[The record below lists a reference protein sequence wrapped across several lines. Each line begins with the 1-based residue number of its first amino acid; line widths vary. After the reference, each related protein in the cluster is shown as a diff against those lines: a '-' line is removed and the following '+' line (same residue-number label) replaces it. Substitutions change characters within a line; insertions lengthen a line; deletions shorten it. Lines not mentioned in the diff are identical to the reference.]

1 MKQTMQALLAQRPLK
16 PGARHNKTTSYALAA
31 VTLAIGILGG
41 TGAQARQEPKPAVRS
56 VKAEAE
62 LAIDF
67 AKIQS
72 ECVQVAGLQIDSRA
86 QWKGCRL
93 VRAGFVGTIGLQD
106 FYYANYCLTKTGKQ
120 CAAQAQVLFSNRAY
134 RPEAVARSFRVDSAS
149 TRYDAPLMI
158 GSPDQ
163 NLLATTAYHK
173 GSSHAELS
181 YSVWSGSD
189 WTRVDTQSWHQA
201 LPQQLPSGLLVRLS
215 PKVQPDPTTLSM
227 RLQLFQKGQRGT
239 LNALRS
245 DVQLTF
251 AVEGTR
257 MVVSTMTVT
266 NTDTNTT
273 VLPQTARS
281 AVPSMKPLDA
291 THVHLA
297 NSPNDQR
304 EIESL
309 PVRQSA
315 TSIF

>member
-1 MKQTMQALLAQRPLK
+1 MKQTMQSLLTQRTQK
-16 PGARHNKTTSYALAA
+16 TGVRHNKTASSVLAA
-31 VTLAIGILGG
+31 VTLAIGIVGG
-41 TGAQARQEPKPAVRS
+41 TGAQAHQEPKPAVQA
-56 VKAEAE
+56 VKAEAA

-72 ECVQVAGLQIDSRA
+72 ECVQVAGLEIGSQA

-106 FYYANYCLTKTGKQ
+106 FYYANYCLTKVGTR

-134 RPEAVARSFRVDSAS
+134 RPEALARSFRIDPAN

-163 NLLATTAYHK
+163 NLLATTAYRK
-173 GSSHAELS
+173 GSPQAELS
-181 YSVWSGSD
+181 YSVWSGTD
-189 WTRVDTQSWHQA
+189 WTGVDTHAWHQA

-215 PKVQPDPTTLSM
+215 PQVQPDPTTLSM
-227 RLQLFQKGQRGT
+227 RLPLFQKGQRGT

-281 AVPSMKPLDA
+281 AVPSIKPLDA
-291 THVHLA
+291 AHVHLA
-297 NSPNDQR
+297 NLPNDQR

-315 TSIF
+315 TSIL

>member
-1 MKQTMQALLAQRPLK
+1 MKQTIQALLAQRSLK
-16 PGARHNKTTSYALAA
+16 HGVRYNKVASSTMVA

-41 TGAQARQEPKPAVRS
+41 TGARADQAPKPATQA
-56 VKAEAE
+56 VKAEAA

-72 ECVQVAGLQIDSRA
+72 ECVQVAGLEIGSRV

-106 FYYANYCLTKTGKQ
+106 FYYANYCLTKTGTR

-134 RPEAVARSFRVDSAS
+134 RPEAMARSFRVDSAS

-173 GSSHAELS
+173 GSSQAELN
-181 YSVWSGSD
+181 YSVWSGTD
-189 WTRVDTQSWHQA
+189 WTSVDTHSWHQS
-201 LPQQLPSGLLVRLS
+201 LPQQLPSGMLVRLS

-227 RLQLFQKGQRGT
+227 RLPLFQMAPRGK

-257 MVVSTMTVT
+257 MVISTMTVT
-266 NTDTNTT
+266 NVDTNTT
-273 VLPQTARS
+273 VWPQTTRS
-281 AVPSMKPLDA
+281 GLPSMKPLDA
-291 THVHLA
+291 AHVHLA
-297 NSPNDQR
+297 NLPNDQR
-304 EIESL
+304 DIESL
-309 PVRQSA
+309 LVHQSA

>member
-1 MKQTMQALLAQRPLK
+1 MKQTMQTLPAQRPLK
-16 PGARHNKTTSYALAA
+16 PGVRHNKAASYALAA
-31 VTLAIGILGG
+31 VTLATGILGG
-41 TGAQARQEPKPAVRS
+41 TGAQAHQEPKPAVQA
-56 VKAEAE
+56 VKTEAA

-72 ECVQVAGLQIDSRA
+72 ECVQVAGLEIGSQA

-106 FYYANYCLTKTGKQ
+106 FYYANYCLTKVGTR

-134 RPEAVARSFRVDSAS
+134 RPEAVARSFRVDPAS

-173 GSSHAELS
+173 GSSQAELS
-181 YSVWSGSD
+181 YSVWSGAD
-189 WTRVDTQSWHQA
+189 WTGVDTHAWHEA

-215 PKVQPDPTTLSM
+215 PQVQPDPTTLSM
-227 RLQLFQKGQRGT
+227 RLPLFQKGQRGT

-257 MVVSTMTVT
+257 MVITTMTVT

-273 VLPQTARS
+273 VLPQTARG

-297 NSPNDQR
+297 NLPNDQR

-309 PVRQSA
+309 PVRQST
-315 TSIF
+315 TSIY

>member
-1 MKQTMQALLAQRPLK
+1 MKQTMQTLLAQHPLK
-16 PGARHNKTTSYALAA
+16 PGVRHNKVASSALAA

-41 TGAQARQEPKPAVRS
+41 TGARADQEPKPAAQA
-56 VKAEAE
+56 VKAGAA
-62 LAIDF
+62 LAIEF

-72 ECVQVAGLQIDSRA
+72 ECVQVAGLEIGSHSK
-86 QWKGCRL
+86 WKGCRL

-106 FYYANYCLTKTGKQ
+106 FYYANYCLTKAGTR
-120 CAAQAQVLFSNRAY
+120 CAAHAQVLFSNRAY
-134 RPEAVARSFRVDSAS
+134 RPEALARSFRVDPAS

-173 GSSHAELS
+173 GSSQAELS
-181 YSVWSGSD
+181 YSVWSGTD
-189 WTRVDTQSWHQA
+189 WTIVDTHAWHQA
-201 LPQQLPSGLLVRLS
+201 LPQQLPSGLMVRLS
-215 PKVQPDPTTLSM
+215 PQVQPDPTTLSM
-227 RLQLFQKGQRGT
+227 RLPLFQMGQRGT
-239 LNALRS
+239 WNAVRS

-257 MVVSTMTVT
+257 MVVSNMTVT
-266 NTDTNTT
+266 KTDTNTT

-281 AVPSMKPLDA
+281 AVPSMKLLDGA
-291 THVHLA
+291 HVHLA
-297 NSPNDQR
+297 NLPNDQR

-309 PVRQSA
+309 PVRQST

>member
-1 MKQTMQALLAQRPLK
+1 MKQTMQALLAPRTLK
-16 PGARHNKTTSYALAA
+16 PGVRYKKATSCALAA
-31 VTLAIGILGG
+31 VTLATGILGG
-41 TGAQARQEPKPAVRS
+41 TGARAHQEPKPAAQA
-56 VKAEAE
+56 VKAEAS

-72 ECVQVAGLQIDSRA
+72 ECVQVAGLEIGSQA

-106 FYYANYCLTKTGKQ
+106 FYYANYCLTKVGTR

-134 RPEAVARSFRVDSAS
+134 RPEALARSFRVDPAG

-173 GSSHAELS
+173 GSSLAELN
-181 YSVWSGSD
+181 YSVWSGAD
-189 WTRVDTQSWHQA
+189 WTGVDTHAWHQA
-201 LPQQLPSGLLVRLS
+201 LPKQLPSGLMVRLS
-215 PKVQPDPTTLSM
+215 PHLQPDPTTLSM
-227 RLQLFQKGQRGT
+227 RLPLFQKGQRGT
-239 LNALRS
+239 WNALHS
-245 DVQLTF
+245 DVQLAF

-257 MVVSTMTVT
+257 MVVSTMTVEK
-266 NTDTNTT
+266 TDTNST

-281 AVPSMKPLDA
+281 AVPSMKPLDGA
-291 THVHLA
+291 HVNVASL
-297 NSPNDQR
+297 PKDQR
-304 EIESL
+304 ETESL
-309 PVRQSA
+309 PIRQSA